1 MQHNRLTAHPS
12 LILYTAFARS
22 ATTSLCL
29 TFVDEFEEGGDGEH
43 VFAQVAFL
51 PFLAIVVDGI
61 DDDDAGDDGRDG
73 DERRKGLVVE
83 GAAAEEVVGE
93 VVEEAVVLLIGPL
106 LAQHDHGASEAAV
119 AVSAVAV
126 SAVAVPTVSV
136 TRRAGDTSDTAEA
149 SQSCSQTAAA
159 AAQTE
164 AAASQPV

>member
-93 VVEEAVVLLIGPL
+93 VVEEAVVLLVGSL
-106 LAQHDHGASEAAV
+106 LAQHDHGASEA
-119 AVSAVAV
+119 AVAV

-149 SQSCSQTAAA
+149 SQSCSQAAAA